1 MIRVIHIILEVYRT
15 CTLMEYNLYI
25 CRIIHKPDENRG
37 VNKPINSLNRHCL
50 YGDTS

>member
-1 MIRVIHIILEVYRT
+1 M
-15 CTLMEYNLYI
+15 
-25 CRIIHKPDENRG
+25 IIHKPDENRE